1 MKRTFQPSNLKR
13 KRKHGFRS
21 RMSSVSGRAVL
32 SARRAKG
39 RAVLSAQFPVVHNDI
54 YLKVSS
60 GTRQTF
66 SNAQKLIQKNLRILY
81 IDNGLPYSRIAIQIT
96 KKSVKLAVTR
106 NRIRRTIRESFRSL
120 LPGLPPYDIL
130 VLITSKISSEKHE
143 ISDILIQEWI
153 L

>member
-1 MKRTFQPSNLKR
+1 M
-13 KRKHGFRS
+13 
-21 RMSSVSGRAVL
+21 
-32 SARRAKG
+32 
-39 RAVLSAQFPVVHNDI
+39 HNDI
-54 YLKVSS
+54 HLKVSS
-60 GTRQTF
+60 GTRKTF

-96 KKSVKLAVTR
+96 KKAVKLAVTR

-120 LPGLPPYDIL
+120 LPELPSYDIL

-153 L
+153 LSIKLLQQSRS